1 MKIIG
6 LTGGIASGKSTVS
19 ETLAQLGAIII
30 DGDKI
35 GHQAMEP
42 GQPAYDGVVK
52 HFGPG
57 ILNED
62 RTIDRTKLG
71 AIVFFDPEQMKALN
85 RITWP
90 WIFQSVRDQMD
101 MKRLSHPNAVL
112 VLDIPLLFE
121 GGWDKLCDVV
131 WVIWVDRETQIT
143 RLMTRNSLTREE
155 AIKRIDSQMSL
166 DEKAQRADVVIDNT
180 GSIEET
186 LSLATRYYLDIFR
199 NTPI

>member
-42 GQPAYDGVVK
+42 GQPAYDEVVK

-166 DEKAQRADVVIDNT
+166 DDKAQRADVVIDNT

>member
-42 GQPAYDGVVK
+42 GQPAYEQVVK
-52 HFGPG
+52 HFGSG

-62 RTIDRTKLG
+62 KTIDRTKLG
-71 AIVFFDPEQMKALN
+71 AIVFFNPEQMKALN
-85 RITWP
+85 RNTWP
-90 WIFQSVRDQMD
+90 WIFQSVRDQIE

-143 RLMTRNSLTREE
+143 RLMARNSLTREE

-180 GSIEET
+180 GSIEQT
-186 LSLATRYYLDIFR
+186 LSLATRYYLDILHS
-199 NTPI
+199 TPI